1 MGNDAGGLVYS
12 GVQTAFWITIKLNNC
27 LDPVRFE
34 TRKNASR
41 HCFVALKHLM
51 NSLALCN
58 SHYSHKPCSIVGE
71 SELKSRR
78 YQVLFLTLMFVK
90 LGGVSPHTPTF
101 PSSICYIFL
110 VFAQIKRFEKLEDVL
125 IVTVFKLRMWN
136 FNFNMLQLF
145 DNDNKRS
152 IILGDV

>member
-1 MGNDAGGLVYS
+1 
-12 GVQTAFWITIKLNNC
+12 
-27 LDPVRFE
+27 
-34 TRKNASR
+34 
-41 HCFVALKHLM
+41 
-51 NSLALCN
+51 
-58 SHYSHKPCSIVGE
+58 
-71 SELKSRR
+71 
-78 YQVLFLTLMFVK
+78 MFVK